1 MKDKSNKNSLSDSQH
16 PGEGE
21 HSIPVRPQRPR
32 DGYGYGGGR
41 FEPGKAPIGGF
52 QSMWV
57 FDGTKDFKNSPTT
70 KPGKKVY

>member
-1 MKDKSNKNSLSDSQH
+1 
-16 PGEGE
+16 
-21 HSIPVRPQRPR
+21 VRPQKPR

-41 FEPGKAPIGGF
+41 FEPGKAPLGGF

-57 FDGTKDFKNSPTT
+57 FDDTRDYKNSPTT

>member
-1 MKDKSNKNSLSDSQH
+1 VAVD
-16 PGEGE
+16 
-21 HSIPVRPQRPR
+21 
-32 DGYGYGGGR
+32 
-41 FEPGKAPIGGF
+41 FTPGKAPVGGF